1 MLPVA
6 IVFTVDQQRSRRDQD
21 RVPIT
26 LDRLSWLDP
35 APTLAFERTAGD
47 EFQGVLEAPDQAV
60 DLLLVLVREGWWSIG
75 VGLGDIDTPLPT
87 STRAGRGPAY
97 LRARDAVERAKR
109 APAGLALHGPQPE
122 LAEEAEAL
130 LTLLALLIGR
140 RSPAGWQAVDLVS
153 AGSTLSE
160 AADTLQVSRQA
171 VSQRLI
177 SAGWD
182 AERLARDPAV
192 RLLARA
198 DSEETA

>member
-1 MLPVA
+1 MA

-21 RVPIT
+21 RVPII
-26 LDRLSWLDP
+26 LDRLSQLDP
-35 APTLAFERTAGD
+35 PPTLTFERTAGD
-47 EFQGVLEAPDQAV
+47 EFQGVLEEPDRAI

-75 VGLGDIDTPLPT
+75 VGLGDIDTPLPA
-87 STRAGRGPAY
+87 STREGRGPAY

-109 APAGLALHGPQPE
+109 APAGLALHGPQPT
-122 LAEEAEAL
+122 LAEDTEAL

-140 RSPAGWQAVDLVS
+140 RSTAGWQAVDLMS

-160 AADTLQVSRQA
+160 AAATLRVSRQA

-182 AERLARDPAV
+182 AEKLARPPAA

-198 DSEETA
+198 DSEETT